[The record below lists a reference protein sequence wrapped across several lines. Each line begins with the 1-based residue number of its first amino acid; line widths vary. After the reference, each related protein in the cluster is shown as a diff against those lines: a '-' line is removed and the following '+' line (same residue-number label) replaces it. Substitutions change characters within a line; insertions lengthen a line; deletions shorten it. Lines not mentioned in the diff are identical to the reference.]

1 MVDLDQ
7 LLAGPSE
14 GASPS
19 GKGQCQRSLL
29 DESFLVGDAG
39 GLVDLGLERLR
50 VMNLV
55 PSRDPG
61 KLAG

>member
-1 MVDLDQ
+1 MLELEVDH
-7 LLAGPSE
+7 
-14 GASPS
+14 